1 MKKGFTLVEIM
12 IVVAIIALLAAIA
25 IPNLLRARISAQE
38 SAAAAALHTV
48 AAAEIQWRATN
59 PTYAT
64 LVQLGAAV
72 PPYIDA
78 TLAGGAK
85 QGYTFTVTPNN
96 TGPGGSGVNF
106 FGEAVNTAGQAH
118 SFYVDEAGVL
128 CRSTAAVGVAALG
141 AHQGGTCPATHP
153 EMQ

>member
-1 MKKGFTLVEIM
+1 MRKGFTLVEIM

-59 PTYAT
+59 ATYAT
-64 LVQLGAAV
+64 LANLGAAN

-78 TLAGGAK
+78 TLATGTK
-85 QGYTFTVTPNN
+85 QGYTFTAVPNA
-96 TGPGGSGVNF
+96 GVNF
-106 FGEAVNTAGQAH
+106 YAEAVHTAGQAH
-118 SFYVDEAGVL
+118 SFYIDEAGVL
-128 CRSTAAVGVAALG
+128 CRSTAVGAAALG
-141 AHQGGTCPATHP
+141 AHQGGTCPASHP

>member
-12 IVVAIIALLAAIA
+12 IVVAIISLLAAIA

-38 SAAAAALHTV
+38 AAAAAALHTI
-48 AAAEIQWRATN
+48 AAAEIQYRATN

-64 LVQLGAAV
+64 LAQLGGAT

-78 TLAGGAK
+78 TLATGTK
-85 QGYTFTVTPNN
+85 QGYTFTVTPNAG
-96 TGPGGSGVNF
+96 TNF
-106 FGEAVNTAGQAH
+106 FAEAVNAAGQAH
-118 SFYVDEAGVL
+118 SFYIDEAGVL
-128 CRSTAAVGVAALG
+128 CRSTAIGAAALG
-141 AHQGGTCPATHP
+141 AHQGGVCPATHP